1 MEKTGRQRVSVERTD
16 KKPRKCVNCG
26 GRGEYKVTFEDS
38 WGKLIVTLCE
48 DCSMRRYEDLELQTR
63 FDWDKMVYP

>member
-1 MEKTGRQRVSVERTD
+1 MEKIGWTVINRRRNGG
-16 KKPRKCVNCG
+16 KPVKCVNCG

-48 DCSMRRYEDLELQTR
+48 ECSMRRYEDLKLQTSLN
-63 FDWDKMVYP
+63 WPGST